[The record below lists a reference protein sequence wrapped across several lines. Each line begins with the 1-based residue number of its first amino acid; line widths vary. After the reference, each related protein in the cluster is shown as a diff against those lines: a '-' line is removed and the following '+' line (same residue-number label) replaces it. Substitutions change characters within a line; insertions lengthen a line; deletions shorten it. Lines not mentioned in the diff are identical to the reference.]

1 MNINWLEELKKKEP
15 DKKLKRLSE
24 LEEEYKK
31 VFGYNDDFTTA
42 LCDDYEYLFEQLKK
56 CIKLQVPYHILF
68 KENEDY
74 ENIDI

>member
-42 LCDDYEYLFEQLKK
+42 LCDDYEYLFKQLEK
-56 CIKLQVPYHILF
+56 CIKLQVSYHILF

>member
-1 MNINWLEELKKKEP
+1 MNINWLKELKKKEP
-15 DKKLKRLSE
+15 DKKLRRLSE

-42 LCDDYEYLFEQLKK
+42 LCDDYEYLFKQLEK

>member
-1 MNINWLEELKKKEP
+1 MNIDWLEELEKKEP

-24 LEEEYKK
+24 IEDECKK
-31 VFGYNDDFTTA
+31 LFGYNDDFTTA
-42 LCDDYEYLFEQLKK
+42 LCDDYEYLFEQLEK

-74 ENIDI
+74 KNIDI